1 MEKQRAQV
9 VETFREDNCMNIV
22 INTKSLGKTYEISE
36 LITKIS
42 FDDKLN
48 DGCSKLEF
56 SYINDE
62 LIIEN
67 GDEVLFEYETI
78 AFVGRVF
85 NVSRDLKKEISVTAY
100 DQLRYAKG
108 KDYLTSKNDT
118 ITTLVNKMCM
128 HFNFSKGVVMDT
140 GYVLKSQLFDNQ
152 TWLDIVYS
160 GISETLTN
168 KSKWYVLRDEGGK
181 ITLRDMEDLSINL
194 VLGDQS
200 LCYEYSYE
208 KSIDD
213 EFYNQIM
220 ILSKGSEDSG
230 SEFICSKEEKS
241 IRKYGMLQYFEILD
255 NSNSSKAKAKADALL
270 SLYNSEKQNLS
281 LDCIGDSRVRAGNS
295 LYFQIKDLKFVN
307 KMVVKSV
314 THDFLPVH
322 TMKLEVML

>member
-1 MEKQRAQV
+1 MNV
-9 VETFREDNCMNIV
+9 VIKTN
-22 INTKSLGKTYEISE
+22 SSGKKYEISE
-36 LITKIS
+36 LVTKLS

-48 DGCSKLEF
+48 EGCSKLEF
-56 SYINDE
+56 SYINDD

-67 GDEVLFEYETI
+67 GDEVLCEYESL

-85 NVSRDLKKEISVTAY
+85 KVSRDSKKEISVTAY

-108 KDYLTSKNDT
+108 KDYLSSTRDT
-118 ITTLVNKMCM
+118 ITALVNKMCL
-128 HFNFSKGVVMDT
+128 HFNFNKGTIVNT
-140 GYVLKSQLFDNQ
+140 GYVLKPQVFDNQ

-160 GISETLTN
+160 GISETLMN

-181 ITLRDMEDLSINL
+181 IALRDLEDLTINL

-200 LCYEYSYE
+200 LSYDYSHE

-220 ILSKGSEDSG
+220 ILSKNDASG
-230 SEFICSKEEKS
+230 SEFICSKEENS
-241 IRKYGMLQYFEILD
+241 IDKYGLLQYYETLD
-255 NSNSSKAKAKADALL
+255 NSNSSKAKAKANALL
-270 SLYNSEKQNLS
+270 SLYNGEKQTLS
-281 LDCIGDSRVRAGNS
+281 LDCLGDSRVRAGNS
-295 LYFQIKDLKFVN
+295 LYFQLKDLNFTN
-307 KMVVKSV
+307 KMIVRSV

>member
-1 MEKQRAQV
+1 
-9 VETFREDNCMNIV
+9 VEAFREDNRMNIV
-22 INTKSLGKTYEISE
+22 INTKSSGKTYEISE
-36 LITKIS
+36 LVTKIS

-48 DGCSKLEF
+48 DGCSKLDF
-56 SYINDE
+56 SYINDD

-85 NVSRDLKKEISVTAY
+85 KVSRDSKKEISVTVY

-108 KDYLTSKNDT
+108 KDYLSSTNDT
-118 ITTLVNKMCM
+118 VSSLTKKMCL
-128 HFNFSKGVVMDT
+128 HFNFNQGTIVDT
-140 GYVLKSQLFDNQ
+140 GYVLKSQVFDNQ

-168 KSKWYVLRDEGGK
+168 KSKWYVLRDEGGSVA
-181 ITLRDMEDLSINL
+181 LRDMEDLTINL

-200 LCYEYSYE
+200 LCYDYSHE

-220 ILSKGSEDSG
+220 ILSKGGSDSG
-230 SEFICSKEEKS
+230 SEFICSKEEKLIS
-241 IRKYGMLQYFEILD
+241 KYGLLQYYEAMD

-270 SLYNSEKQNLS
+270 SLYNGEKQTLS
-281 LDCIGDSRVRAGNS
+281 LDCLGDSRVRAGNS
-295 LYFQIKDLKFVN
+295 LYFQLEDLNFVN
-307 KMVVKSV
+307 KMIVKSV

-322 TMKLEVML
+322 VMKLEVML